1 MYHQHRSEE
10 NSKEQENDGEIKE
23 KSVSFSSGF
32 RIADENSK
40 NREYFSCST
49 RDEMAKWM
57 NKMGLAAINF
67 NMDDSKIG
75 GFHKGFV
82 DSREGSPA
90 TTPNMSLLSTG
101 MDKQRTGHI
110 GSIGDSEN
118 ESDKESVVSWHKS
131 SLSDIEQPRD
141 KVRKHLSNTKRIL
154 SGFFRMIDEQI
165 YHH

>member
-1 MYHQHRSEE
+1 MYHPHQNEE
-10 NSKEQENDGEIKE
+10 NSKKEEIDE
-23 KSVSFSSGF
+23 SEIAYSLSSGF

-90 TTPNMSLLSTG
+90 TTPNMSLLSIG
-101 MDKQRTGHI
+101 LDKQQRSGHM
-110 GSIGDSEN
+110 SSVGDSEN
-118 ESDKESVVSWHKS
+118 ESDKESVASWHKS

-141 KVRKHLSNTKRIL
+141 KVRQHLFNIAL
-154 SGFFRMIDEQI
+154 ENFCLE
-165 YHH
+165 

>member
-1 MYHQHRSEE
+1 MEMKYSP
-10 NSKEQENDGEIKE
+10 
-23 KSVSFSSGF
+23 SFLASGF
-32 RIADENSK
+32 RIADESSK
-40 NREYFSCST
+40 NREYFYCST

-90 TTPNMSLLSTG
+90 STPIIGHSSSG
-101 MDKQRTGHI
+101 GDKQQRMGHI

-118 ESDKESVVSWHKS
+118 ESDKESIVSWHKS
-131 SLSDIEQPRD
+131 SLSDTEQPRD
-141 KVRKHLSNTKRIL
+141 KVLQPRIISSTTTNLSL
-154 SGFFRMIDEQI
+154 PSE
-165 YHH
+165 

>member
-1 MYHQHRSEE
+1 M
-10 NSKEQENDGEIKE
+10 DGQLEG
-23 KSVSFSSGF
+23 SLSLCFSSGF

-90 TTPNMSLLSTG
+90 STPNMSLLSTG
-101 MDKQRTGHI
+101 MDKQQRTGHM

-131 SLSDIEQPRD
+131 SLSDIEQPRE
-141 KVRKHLSNTKRIL
+141 KVNQQISIDPSIEL
-154 SGFFRMIDEQI
+154 FFVV
-165 YHH
+165 

>member
-1 MYHQHRSEE
+1 M
-10 NSKEQENDGEIKE
+10 DGQLEG
-23 KSVSFSSGF
+23 SLSLWFSSGF

-90 TTPNMSLLSTG
+90 STPNMSLLSTG
-101 MDKQRTGHI
+101 MDKQQRTGHM

-131 SLSDIEQPRD
+131 SLSDIEQPRE
-141 KVRKHLSNTKRIL
+141 KVNQQISIDPSIEL
-154 SGFFRMIDEQI
+154 FFFV
-165 YHH
+165 

>member
-1 MYHQHRSEE
+1 M
-10 NSKEQENDGEIKE
+10 DGQLEG
-23 KSVSFSSGF
+23 SLSLCFSSGF

-90 TTPNMSLLSTG
+90 STPNMSLLSTG
-101 MDKQRTGHI
+101 MDKQQRTGHM

-131 SLSDIEQPRD
+131 SLSDIEQPRE
-141 KVRKHLSNTKRIL
+141 KVNQQISIDPSIEL
-154 SGFFRMIDEQI
+154 FFFV
-165 YHH
+165 

>member
-1 MYHQHRSEE
+1 
-10 NSKEQENDGEIKE
+10 
-23 KSVSFSSGF
+23 
-32 RIADENSK
+32 
-40 NREYFSCST
+40 
-49 RDEMAKWM
+49 MAKWM

-90 TTPNMSLLSTG
+90 STPIIGLSSPG
-101 MDKQRTGHI
+101 GDKQQRMAHM
-110 GSIGDSEN
+110 GSVGDSEN

-141 KVRKHLSNTKRIL
+141 KVVKLKL
-154 SGFFRMIDEQI
+154 VQ
-165 YHH
+165 